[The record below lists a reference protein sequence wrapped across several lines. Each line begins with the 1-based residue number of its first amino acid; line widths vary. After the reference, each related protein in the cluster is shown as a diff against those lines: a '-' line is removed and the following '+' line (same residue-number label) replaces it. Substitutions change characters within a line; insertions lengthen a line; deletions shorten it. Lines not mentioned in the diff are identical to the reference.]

1 VKSPLVFFLVIVAAV
16 NAQAATFVVTN
27 TNDSGPGSLR
37 QAILD
42 ANTDAVADQIA
53 FNIPGTGYHQINAT
67 SSSWPAITQP
77 VMIDGY
83 TQPGSSPNTLSVGS
97 NAVRT
102 INLSRG
108 SSITVSA
115 ANCVIRGLV
124 LDTSLSVSFQ
134 AGAGSRIVGC
144 SVYTLS
150 VSASSGPVDNLQI
163 GSPALSDRNTIIKLL
178 VGGASSNPP
187 QIRNLQIANNY
198 IGTDDSGSFPYL
210 ASINTPAGEIRVS
223 GVAGVTIGGAA
234 APSRNVILGNV
245 TIQPF
250 SYGSTTP
257 TLVAAGGSAS
267 IQGNYIGVGSN
278 GTAYG
283 GVAYG
288 TLKFSHLS
296 DNNLIGGPDPGAGNV
311 IAQVWI
317 ESNDNMVQGN
327 RIGVDATGNKALPF
341 PGQLFSAV
349 VVKGEPNL
357 GGYRA
362 LNNTIDSNVLC
373 STRADGVYLYRTV
386 TTVRGNNIGIGADG
400 VTVLPQANNAILIEA
415 QETEGPNVIGGTGPG
430 DGNKIA
436 GGNNGV
442 RCIPLPIGA
451 PQPQIV
457 IEGNSI
463 VGTFGLGIDLGNANV
478 TPNDAGDTDGIQNY
492 PVLTSALFSTGT
504 VRIGGTLNS
513 VPNTSFR
520 IELFGNDQPNKYGY
534 GQGQYYLGFT
544 NLITDATGSASFD
557 VTLPVPNSVRAISAT
572 ATRPGRSSEF
582 SATFFAKPQNIS
594 TRASVQTGDNVVIAG
609 LIVRGTDSKK
619 LLFRGM
625 GPSLKVPGALQDP
638 VLTIYRGSTMI
649 TSNDNWR
656 DSQRQ
661 EIEATGLAPTDD
673 REAALLMS
681 LVPDTYTIQLR
692 GAQTGTGVGLVEVYD
707 LASPGSELIN
717 ISTRSVVG
725 TGDNVMIAG
734 FIVGPDTGRGTHVL
748 VRGIGPSIPVIANR
762 LMDPMLELHD
772 GNGELLAS
780 NDDWKTHEAEIRAT
794 TLPPTDDRES
804 ALVADL
810 APGTYTAIVRGKNDS
825 TGVALVEFYNLH

>member
-1 VKSPLVFFLVIVAAV
+1 M
-16 NAQAATFVVTN
+16 VTN

-42 ANTDAVADQIA
+42 ANADAVADQIA

-67 SSSWPAITQP
+67 SSWPAITQP
-77 VMIDGY
+77 VTIDGY
-83 TQPGSSPNTLSVGS
+83 TQPGSSPNTLAVGS
-97 NAVRT
+97 NAMRT
-102 INLSRG
+102 ISLSGG

-124 LDTSLSVSFQ
+124 LDTSLSASFQ

-144 SVYTLS
+144 SVYRLS
-150 VSASSGPVDNLQI
+150 VSAGSGPVDNLQI
-163 GSPALSDRNTIIKLL
+163 GSPAPSDRNTIIKLF
-178 VGGASSNPP
+178 VGGASSAPP
-187 QIRNLQIANNY
+187 QIQNLQIANNY

-210 ASINTPAGEIRVS
+210 ENINIPAGEVRVS

-234 APSRNVILGNV
+234 AASRNVIIGNV

-296 DNNLIGGPDPGAGNV
+296 DNNLIGGPTPGAGNV

-317 ESNDNMVQGN
+317 ESNNNMVQGN

-341 PGQLFSAV
+341 PAQLYSAV
-349 VVKGEPNL
+349 VVKGQPNL
-357 GGYRA
+357 GGYVA
-362 LNNTIDSNVLC
+362 MNNTIDSNVLC
-373 STRADGVYLYRTV
+373 STRADGVYLYRAV

-415 QETEGPNVIGGTGPG
+415 QETEAPNVIGGTGPG
-430 DGNKIA
+430 DGNRIA

-442 RCIPLPIGA
+442 RCTPLGA
-451 PQPQIV
+451 PQPQIL

-463 VGTFGLGIDLGNANV
+463 VGIAGLGIDLGNANV

-492 PVLTSALFSTGT
+492 PVLTSAIFSNGT
-504 VRIGGTLNS
+504 VQIGGTLNS
-513 VPNTSFR
+513 VPNTNFR
-520 IELFGNDQPNKYGY
+520 IELFGNDQPNRYGC

-544 NLITDATGSASFD
+544 NVTTDATGNASFD
-557 VTLPVPNSVRAISAT
+557 VTLPVPDSVRAISST
-572 ATRPGRSSEF
+572 ATGPGRTSEF
-582 SATFFAKPQNIS
+582 SATLFAKPLNIS
-594 TRASVQTGDNVVIAG
+594 TRASVQTGDNTVIAG
-609 LIVRGTDSKK
+609 LIIRGTDSKK
-619 LLFRGM
+619 VLFRGI
-625 GPSLKVPGALQDP
+625 GPSLKLPGALQDP
-638 VLTIYRGSTMI
+638 VLALYRGSTLI
-649 TSNDNWR
+649 TSNDNWT
-656 DSQRQ
+656 DSQQ
-661 EIEATGLAPTDD
+661 PEIEATGVAPTDD
-673 REAALLMS
+673 REAALLID
-681 LVPDTYTIQLR
+681 LAPDTYTIQLR
-692 GAQTGTGVGLVEVYD
+692 GAQNGTGIGLVEMYD
-707 LASPGSELIN
+707 LSAPGSELSN
-717 ISTRSVVG
+717 ISTRAVVG
-725 TGDNVMIAG
+725 TGDNVLIAG

-748 VRGIGPSIPVIANR
+748 VRGIGPSIPGVANR
-762 LMDPMLELHD
+762 LLDPMLELHD
-772 GNGELLAS
+772 GNGGLLAS
-780 NDDWKTHEAEIRAT
+780 NDDWKTNEAAIRAT
-794 TLPPTDDRES
+794 SIPPTDDRES

-810 APGTYTAIVRGKNDS
+810 APGTYTAIVRGKNGS
-825 TGVALVEFYNLH
+825 TGVALVEVYNLH